1 MVPKSVQVAEQGRDQ
16 RGQEPETVMP
26 VGKVAQYIQGSDWG
40 NFTEQVAFFFLGNG
54 IRNAERT
61 KTILMAN
68 VPAESFQ
75 IIKKTYERIVQVMRA
90 HVKPERSALVSRYEF
105 TIECTS
111 PRNR

>member
-1 MVPKSVQVAEQGRDQ
+1 MAEQGRDQ

-26 VGKVAQYIQGSDWG
+26 VGKVVQYVQGSDWE
-40 NFTEQVAFFFLGNG
+40 NFTEQVEFFFLGNG

-61 KTILMAN
+61 KAILMAN
-68 VPAESFQ
+68 VLAESSNNQ
-75 IIKKTYERIVQVMRA
+75 EKLTDPSVTYERIVQVMKA